1 MRIFVRHLHA
11 GILLGLHKR
20 SVASAR
26 AFAAWA
32 LLACAFSACNVTK
45 YVDKRQSPPLL
56 RKNTIEIKS
65 ADKLSLDVRT
75 PLLYE
80 LSALY
85 RQKPN
90 DLSIMA
96 LRTPARLWWH
106 YRYQNKTS
114 KFAKW
119 MLKRVAE
126 PPVFYD
132 EDLTARTSNNIQNYM
147 RQRGYFQA
155 KSTFEVQY
163 TDRHFYYGD
172 DLYHDP
178 ARDSLHWHSN
188 ASVTYTLDL
197 GQLYRIDSVE
207 FISPDSN
214 VQHILHRTAGRS
226 FLKPGGALDGQS
238 FEAEK
243 NRIASLLKNRGY
255 AYFTPSF
262 VEFSGD
268 STGTA
273 TFVTVEVLPPGD
285 SLLHKTYTI
294 GTVTVFSDLVP
305 DLSSIRQDTT
315 IGGIYFATSAQQFDV
330 KPTRLHSAIA
340 VKPDSLFRQEDLDAT
355 ARNLNALG
363 IFRFVTI
370 RPLQDSLQPD
380 KINIAV
386 SFSMN
391 KRLAIGY
398 GVELNSSTN
407 SGSDLSGRLLGVS
420 ANLSALNRNLLHGAE
435 NIQSNLSYSLEFD
448 LGARRER
455 LIFSQEFKFQNELI
469 FPRYFDYLGFWGR
482 LHRWRLLSD
491 NFHDRIRRYGQVRTN
506 LNYNYLDLRG
516 FYVYNL
522 FNASFGYNVRSDAEH
537 QYAFDNVGI
546 DVLRPKLQP
555 RFDSIFGQN
564 EFLRL
569 SFGNQLFT
577 GFILRSFTYTYSSR
591 SNAFGE
597 RWFFRMNTEMSG
609 LEEYLVNRLWSA
621 AFGEQTWAIANLDF
635 SKYLRLEM
643 TGSYTRDFSKD
654 FTGVLRL
661 GAGMATA
668 YGDTK
673 GVPFVKQF
681 FVGGPSSI
689 RAWRIRELGPGG
701 YYELDESCNC
711 APAGI
716 APFFQAADLRLEF
729 NGELRFPLF
738 WWVKGAVFVDGG
750 NIWTLKPD
758 AQRPNAQLRWDSY
771 KNIAIGTG
779 FGLRFDFNY
788 FVFRFDWGLKLR
800 RPFHTPTQPHW
811 VDWTGAKWQDISNF
825 NLAVGYPF

>member
-1 MRIFVRHLHA
+1 MRIFVRHQFSGFNSSL
-11 GILLGLHKR
+11 R
-20 SVASAR
+20 PRSSVAVWGNAV
-26 AFAAWA
+26 
-32 LLACAFSACNVTK
+32 LLALACCFSACNVTK
-45 YVDKRQSPPLL
+45 YVDKSEAPPLL
-56 RKNTIEIKS
+56 RKNSIEIKS
-65 ADKLSLDVRT
+65 EEKLALDVRT

-80 LSALY
+80 LSGLY

-90 DLSIMA
+90 DLSIIA
-96 LRTPARLWWH
+96 LRTPARLWWW
-106 YRYQNKTS
+106 YKYQNKNS

-119 MLKRVAE
+119 ILKRVAE
-126 PPVFYD
+126 PPVLYD
-132 EDLTARTSNNIQNYM
+132 DNLTERTSKNIQNYM

-155 KSTFEVQY
+155 KSSY
-163 TDRHFYYGD
+163 TVAYSDRHFYYGD
-172 DLYHDP
+172 NLYFDP
-178 ARDSLHWHSN
+178 SRDSLRRHTN
-188 ASVTYTLDL
+188 ASVVYTLEMGPL
-197 GQLYRIDSVE
+197 FQIDSVE
-207 FISPDSN
+207 FVSQDSN
-214 VQHILHRTAGRS
+214 MLHILQQTAGKS
-226 FLKPGGALDGQS
+226 HLKPGGALDGRS

-243 NRIASLLKNRGY
+243 ARITALMKNRGY
-255 AYFTPSF
+255 AYFIPNF
-262 VEFSGD
+262 VEFAGD
-268 STGTA
+268 STGAA
-273 TFVTVEVLPPGD
+273 TFVTVEILPPGD

-305 DLSSIRQDTT
+305 NLSSIRQDTT
-315 IGGIYFATSAQQFDV
+315 IGAIYFATSAQQFDV
-330 KPTRLHSAIA
+330 KPGRLYSAIA
-340 VKPDSLFRQEDLDAT
+340 VQPGTLYKQEDLDET

-370 RPLQDSLQPD
+370 RPLQDSLQPET
-380 KINIAV
+380 IHIAI
-386 SFSMN
+386 SFSLN

-398 GVELNSSTN
+398 GVEMNSSTN

-420 ANLSALNRNLLHGAE
+420 ANLSAANRNLLRGAE
-435 NIQSNLSYSLEFD
+435 NIRSDLSYSLEFD
-448 LGARRER
+448 LAPQRDR

-469 FPRYFDYLGFWGR
+469 FPRYFDYLGFWNR
-482 LHRWRLLSD
+482 MHRWKLLSD
-491 NFHDRIRRYGQVRTN
+491 NFYDRMRHDGQVRVG
-506 LNYNYLDLRG
+506 LNYNYLDLRS

-522 FNASFGYNVRSDAEH
+522 FNASFGYIVRSDAEH
-537 QYAFDNVGI
+537 QYAFDNIGI

-597 RWFFRMNTEMSG
+597 RWFFRLNTEMSG
-609 LEEYLVNRLWSA
+609 LEEFLVNRLWA
-621 AFGEQTWAIANLDF
+621 ATFGEQTWSIANLDF
-635 SKYLRLEM
+635 SKYLRLDV
-643 TGSYTRDFSKD
+643 TGSYTRDFTKD
-654 FTGVLRL
+654 LTGVLRL
-661 GAGMATA
+661 GGGVAAA

-701 YYELDESCNC
+701 YFELDESCNC
-711 APAGI
+711 APPGVS
-716 APFFQAADLRLEF
+716 PFFQAADFRFEF

-758 AQRPNAQLRWDSY
+758 PQRPNAHLRWDSF
-771 KNIAIGTG
+771 KNIAVGTG

-800 RPFHTPTQPHW
+800 RPFQTPTQSHW
-811 VDWTGAKWQDISNF
+811 VDWTGAKWRDISNF